1 MTRIQAG
8 RGQSLLQHLAGADA
22 QLLSDADL
30 GARRQVFALGLLLAG
45 LAVLNGVA
53 AAVAF
58 VLLLQPAKAASF
70 WVQAELYLVVVLAG
84 LLWPLVV
91 ANLFRFAMASV
102 GRPAGTPAPSIRTF
116 LIGLLAK
123 GVMAGV
129 LGLTVAV
136 PITILI
142 IQPELRGMLSPEQE
156 LSIRAR
162 QMFIAD
168 QQRDRLEN
176 LYRQRVDLTQQEQSL
191 RARLSSLDAM
201 REAMSNPG
209 IKLPPS
215 AILSRAELDAQFE
228 QLSGQLQTL
237 QDEVHRSTR
246 EIAVLREQTRMD
258 QEAVAREIRNSDSLW
273 SETGRALSHARV
285 LYIAIALFMTLLHLI
300 PLVIR
305 GIAARTIEEHR
316 AELQGEIVMARHGI
330 EPEILIDG
338 SNRVDRYR
346 MAEALRD
353 LKVKEYRTLR
363 EASARVRAERA
374 QEIRSRIL
382 AQRSDPGA

>member
-156 LSIRAR
+156 LNIRAR

-285 LYIAIALFMTLLHLI
+285 LYIAIAVFMTLLHLI

-353 LKVKEYRTLR
+353 LKVQEYRDLR
-363 EASARVRAERA
+363 EVAARERAERA

>member
-285 LYIAIALFMTLLHLI
+285 LYIAIAVFMTLLHLI

>member
-8 RGQSLLQHLAGADA
+8 RGQSLLLHLAGADA

-156 LSIRAR
+156 LNIRAR

-285 LYIAIALFMTLLHLI
+285 LYIAIAVFMTLLHLI

>member
-8 RGQSLLQHLAGADA
+8 RGQSLLLHLAGADA

-285 LYIAIALFMTLLHLI
+285 LYIAIAVFMTLLHLI

-353 LKVKEYRTLR
+353 LKVQEYRDLR
-363 EASARVRAERA
+363 EVAARERAERA

>member
-8 RGQSLLQHLAGADA
+8 RGQSLLLHLAGADA

-116 LIGLLAK
+116 LIRLLAK

-156 LSIRAR
+156 LNIRAR

-285 LYIAIALFMTLLHLI
+285 LYIAIAVFMTLLHLI

>member
-8 RGQSLLQHLAGADA
+8 RGQSLLLHLAGADA

-70 WVQAELYLVVVLAG
+70 WVQAELYLVVLLAG

-156 LSIRAR
+156 LNIRAR

-285 LYIAIALFMTLLHLI
+285 LYIAIAVFMTLLHLI

>member
-8 RGQSLLQHLAGADA
+8 RGQSLLLHLAGADA

-156 LSIRAR
+156 LNIRAR

>member
-156 LSIRAR
+156 LNIRAR

-285 LYIAIALFMTLLHLI
+285 LYIAIAVFMTLLHLI

>member
-8 RGQSLLQHLAGADA
+8 RGQSLLLHLAGADP

-156 LSIRAR
+156 LNIRAR

-285 LYIAIALFMTLLHLI
+285 LYIAIAVFMTLLHLI

-374 QEIRSRIL
+374 QEIRNRIL
-382 AQRSDPGA
+382 GATGSP

>member
-8 RGQSLLQHLAGADA
+8 RGQSLLLHLAGADA

-156 LSIRAR
+156 LNIRAR

-285 LYIAIALFMTLLHLI
+285 LYIAIAVFMTLLHLI

-374 QEIRSRIL
+374 QEIRNRIL
-382 AQRSDPGA
+382 GATGSP

>member
-8 RGQSLLQHLAGADA
+8 RGQSLLLHLAGADA

-285 LYIAIALFMTLLHLI
+285 LYIAIAVFMTLLHLI

>member
-1 MTRIQAG
+1 
-8 RGQSLLQHLAGADA
+8 
-22 QLLSDADL
+22 
-30 GARRQVFALGLLLAG
+30 
-45 LAVLNGVA
+45 
-53 AAVAF
+53 
-58 VLLLQPAKAASF
+58 
-70 WVQAELYLVVVLAG
+70 
-84 LLWPLVV
+84 
-91 ANLFRFAMASV
+91 
-102 GRPAGTPAPSIRTF
+102 
-116 LIGLLAK
+116 
-123 GVMAGV
+123 V

-156 LSIRAR
+156 LNIRAR

-285 LYIAIALFMTLLHLI
+285 LYIAIAVFMTLLHLI

-353 LKVKEYRTLR
+353 LKVKEYRILR

>member
-8 RGQSLLQHLAGADA
+8 RGQSLLLHLAGADA

-156 LSIRAR
+156 LNIRAR

-168 QQRDRLEN
+168 QQRARLEN